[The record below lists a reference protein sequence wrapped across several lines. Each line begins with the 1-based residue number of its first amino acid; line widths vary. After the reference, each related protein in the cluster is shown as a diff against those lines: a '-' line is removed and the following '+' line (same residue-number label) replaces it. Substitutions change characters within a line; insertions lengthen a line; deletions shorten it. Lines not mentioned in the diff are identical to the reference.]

1 LRNSRL
7 PSQLARNRSGV
18 AAAGAG
24 RVLLAPAALWYAA
37 FFVVPLGFILVFSF
51 LTSADYGG
59 IEYRFNLANYPQL
72 LSDPIYLRIF
82 MATMGMALIGTVLC
96 LVVGFP
102 LAYFLATRAGRW
114 KNLFLVLLI
123 VPFWTSFLTRT
134 YAWLVLLSDNGPLA
148 HALRQVNLLQGDLN
162 FLYSYK
168 AVLMG
173 VVYNYLPLMVFPLYV
188 ALERLDK
195 RLLEAAKDLGAG
207 KLQTFWRITVPLTMP
222 GILTGC
228 LLVFIP
234 LTGEYVI
241 PAILGG
247 AKSYMIGN
255 LIGDQFVSAHDWAF
269 GSALAMAVIVLLLVL
284 IAIYFRLARRAT
296 TVDTSS

>member
-1 LRNSRL
+1 MIGRTFSR
-7 PSQLARNRSGV
+7 AV
-18 AAAGAG
+18 AAAGG
-24 RVLLAPAALWYAA
+24 GGVLLAPAALWYGA
-37 FFVVPLGFILVFSF
+37 FFILPIGFILAFSF

-59 IEYRFNLANYPQL
+59 IDYKFNLGNYPQIL
-72 LSDPIYLRIF
+72 QAPIYLRIF
-82 MATMGMALIGTVLC
+82 VNTIGMAFTGTVLC
-96 LVVGFP
+96 LSIGFP

-114 KNLFLVLLI
+114 KSVFLVMLI

-134 YAWLVLLSDNGPLA
+134 YAWLILLSDNGPVA
-148 HALRQVNLLQGDLN
+148 HVLHQAGLLPGDLG
-162 FLYSYK
+162 FLYTYK

-173 VVYNYLPLMVFPLYV
+173 VVYNYLPLMIFPLYV
-188 ALERLDK
+188 SLERIDK

-207 KLQTFWRITVPLTMP
+207 RLQAFRRITVPLTMP

-234 LTGEYVI
+234 LMGEYVI

-255 LIGDQFVSAHDWAF
+255 LIGDEFVSAHDWAF
-269 GSALAMAVIVLLLVL
+269 GSALGMSVIVLLMAL
-284 IAIYFRLARRAT
+284 IAIYFRVARRA
-296 TVDTSS
+296 SNAEMSL

>member
-1 LRNSRL
+1 MVAT
-7 PSQLARNRSGV
+7 ARRRFN
-18 AAAGAG
+18 AGGGAL
-24 RVLLAPAALWYAA
+24 LLAPAAVWYTA
-37 FFVVPLGFILVFSF
+37 FFVAPLGFILVFSF

-59 IEYRFNLANYPQL
+59 IEYRFNLGNYPQL
-72 LSDPIYLRIF
+72 LSNPIYLRIF
-82 MATMGMALIGTVLC
+82 LNTMGMAFTGTALC

-102 LAYFLATRAGRW
+102 LAYFLATRARRW
-114 KNLFLVLLI
+114 KNDLLVMLI

-134 YAWLVLLSDNGPLA
+134 YAWLILLSDNGPVA
-148 HALRQVNLLQGDLN
+148 HVLRATGLLQGDLG
-162 FLYSYK
+162 FLYTYK

-173 VVYNYLPLMVFPLYV
+173 IVYNYLPLMVFPLYV
-188 ALERLDK
+188 SLERLDK

-207 KLQTFWRITVPLTMP
+207 RLRAFRRITLPLTLP

-255 LIGDQFVSAHDWAF
+255 LIGDEFVSAHDWAF
-269 GSALAMAVIVLLLVL
+269 GSALGMAVIVLLLFL
-284 IAIYFRLARRAT
+284 IAVYLRVGRRA
-296 TVDTSS
+296 SAPGMSL

>member
-1 LRNSRL
+1 MVRR
-7 PSQLARNRSGV
+7 LARVN
-18 AAAGAG
+18 AGAG
-24 RVLLAPAALWYAA
+24 SVLLAPATFWYAA
-37 FFVVPLGFILVFSF
+37 FFVLPLGFILAFSF

-59 IEYRFNLANYPQL
+59 IEYRFNLSNYPQL
-72 LSDPIYLRIF
+72 FQSPIYLRIF
-82 MATMGMALIGTVLC
+82 LNTMGMAASGTLIC
-96 LVVGFP
+96 LVMGFP

-114 KNLFLVLLI
+114 KSLFLVMLI

-134 YAWLVLLSDNGPLA
+134 YAWLILLSDNGPLA
-148 HALRQVNLLQGDLN
+148 HVLRQTSLLHGDLG
-162 FLYSYK
+162 FLYTYK
-168 AVLMG
+168 AVLLG
-173 VVYNYLPLMVFPLYV
+173 IAYNYLPLMVFPLYV
-188 ALERLDK
+188 SLERLDK

-207 KLQTFWRITVPLTMP
+207 KLQAFWRITVPLTMP

-255 LIGDQFVSAHDWAF
+255 LIGDEFVSAHDWAF
-269 GSALAMAVIVLLLVL
+269 GSALGMAVIVLLLVL
-284 IAIYFRLARRAT
+284 IAVYMRLGRRGAAAGA
-296 TVDTSS
+296 SL

>member
-1 LRNSRL
+1 LIRRPL
-7 PSQLARNRSGV
+7 KLV
-18 AAAGAG
+18 TAGAG
-24 RVLLAPAALWYAA
+24 GVLLAPAGVWYAA
-37 FFVVPLGFILVFSF
+37 FFVAPLGFILVFSF

-59 IEYRFNLANYPQL
+59 IEYRFNLGNYPQL
-72 LSDPIYLRIF
+72 LTQPIYLRIF
-82 MATMGMALIGTVLC
+82 LNTMGMAFSGTVLC
-96 LVVGFP
+96 LLVGFP

-114 KNLFLVLLI
+114 KNLFLIMLI

-134 YAWLVLLSDNGPLA
+134 YAWLILLSDNGPLA
-148 HALRQVNLLQGDLN
+148 HVLVQAGLLHGDLG
-162 FLYSYK
+162 FLYTYK

-173 VVYNYLPLMVFPLYV
+173 VVYNYLPLMIFPLYV
-188 ALERLDK
+188 SLERLDK
-195 RLLEAAKDLGAG
+195 RLIEAAKDLGAG
-207 KLQTFWRITVPLTMP
+207 RLQTFWRITVPLTTP

-255 LIGDQFVSAHDWAF
+255 LIGDEFVSAHDWAF
-269 GSALAMAVIVLLLVL
+269 GSALGMAVIVLLMFL
-284 IAIYFRLARRAT
+284 IAVYFRVARRAT
-296 TVDTSS
+296 TAEMSL

>member
-1 LRNSRL
+1 MIRRL
-7 PSQLARNRSGV
+7 TRVN
-18 AAAGAG
+18 AGTG
-24 RVLLAPAALWYAA
+24 SVLLAPASLWYAT

-59 IEYRFNLANYPQL
+59 IEYRFNLSNYPQL
-72 LSDPIYLRIF
+72 LRSPIYLRIF
-82 MATMGMALIGTVLC
+82 LNTIGMATAGTAICLAL
-96 LVVGFP
+96 GFP

-114 KNLFLVLLI
+114 KNLLLVMLI

-134 YAWLVLLSDNGPLA
+134 YAWLILLSDNGPLA
-148 HALRQVNLLQGDLN
+148 HVLRQTNLLHGDLG
-162 FLYSYK
+162 FLYTYK

-173 VVYNYLPLMVFPLYV
+173 VAYNYLPLMVFPLYV
-188 ALERLDK
+188 SLERLDK

-207 KLQTFWRITVPLTMP
+207 KLQAFWRITVPLTMP

-255 LIGDQFVSAHDWAF
+255 LIGDEFVSAHDWAF
-269 GSALAMAVIVLLLVL
+269 GSALGMAVIVLLLVL
-284 IAIYFRLARRAT
+284 IAIYMRLARRGAAAGM
-296 TVDTSS
+296 SL

>member
-1 LRNSRL
+1 M
-7 PSQLARNRSGV
+7 
-18 AAAGAG
+18 
-24 RVLLAPAALWYAA
+24 LLAPAAAWYAA

-59 IEYRFNLANYPQL
+59 IDYKLNLGNYPQL

-82 MATMGMALIGTVLC
+82 LNTMGMAFSGTVLC
-96 LVVGFP
+96 LAVGFP
-102 LAYFLATRAGRW
+102 LAYFLATRAGRF

-134 YAWLVLLSDNGPLA
+134 YAWLILLSDNGPLA
-148 HALRQVNLLQGDLN
+148 HVLRQSGLLHGDLG
-162 FLYSYK
+162 FLYTYK

-173 VVYNYLPLMVFPLYV
+173 IVYNYLPLMIFPLYV
-188 ALERLDK
+188 SLERLDK

-207 KLQTFWRITVPLTMP
+207 RLKTFWRVTVPLTMP

-255 LIGDQFVSAHDWAF
+255 LIGDEFVSAHDWAF
-269 GSALAMAVIVLLLVL
+269 GSALGMAVIVLLMLL
-284 IAIYFRLARRAT
+284 IAAYLLVARRASAAEAT
-296 TVDTSS
+296 I

>member
-1 LRNSRL
+1 LIRR
-7 PSQLARNRSGV
+7 PSSLDSV
-18 AAAGAG
+18 GAG
-24 RVLLAPAALWYAA
+24 GVLLAPAALWYAA

-59 IEYRFNLANYPQL
+59 IDYKFNLGNYPQL

-82 MATMGMALIGTVLC
+82 LNTLGMAFSGTALC
-96 LVVGFP
+96 LVIGFP

-114 KNLFLVLLI
+114 KNLFLIMLI

-148 HALRQVNLLQGDLN
+148 HLLHQANLIQGDLG
-162 FLYSYK
+162 FLYTYK
-168 AVLMG
+168 AVLLG
-173 VVYNYLPLMVFPLYV
+173 IVYNYLPLMVFPLYV
-188 ALERLDK
+188 SLERLDK
-195 RLLEAAKDLGAG
+195 RLLEAAKDLGADR
-207 KLQTFWRITVPLTMP
+207 LRAFWRVTVPLTMP

-255 LIGDQFVSAHDWAF
+255 LIGDEFVSAHDWAF
-269 GSALAMAVIVLLLVL
+269 GSALGMAVIVLLMAL
-284 IAIYFRLARRAT
+284 IAIYFRVARRAT
-296 TVDTSS
+296 TADMAL

>member
-1 LRNSRL
+1 LIR
-7 PSQLARNRSGV
+7 ARVLGK
-18 AAAGAG
+18 AGAG
-24 RVLLAPAALWYAA
+24 GVLLAPAALWYVA
-37 FFVVPLGFILVFSF
+37 FFVVPLGFILLFSF
-51 LTSADYGG
+51 LTSGDYGG
-59 IEYRFNLANYPQL
+59 IVYRFSLGNYPQL
-72 LSDPIYLRIF
+72 LASPIYLRIF
-82 MATMGMALIGTVLC
+82 VNTMLMALSGTLIC
-96 LVVGFP
+96 LLVGFP

-114 KNLFLVLLI
+114 RNFFLVLLI

-134 YAWLVLLSDNGPLA
+134 YAWLILLSDNGPLA
-148 HALRQVNLLQGDLN
+148 YTLRQAHLLHGDLG
-162 FLYSYK
+162 FLYTYN

-173 VVYNYLPLMVFPLYV
+173 IAYNYLPLMVFPLYV
-188 ALERLDK
+188 SLERLDK

-207 KLQTFWRITVPLTMP
+207 RLQTFWRITVPLTTP

-255 LIGDQFVSAHDWAF
+255 LIGDEFVSAHDWAF
-269 GSALAMAVIVLLLVL
+269 GSALGMSVIVLLLAL
-284 IAIYFRLARRAT
+284 IGLYLRLARRGAAA
-296 TVDTSS
+296 DMSL

>member
-1 LRNSRL
+1 MV
-7 PSQLARNRSGV
+7 ARATRSV
-18 AAAGAG
+18 TAAAGG
-24 RVLLAPAALWYAA
+24 VLMLPAAFWYAV
-37 FFVVPLGFILVFSF
+37 FFVGPVGFIFVFSF

-59 IEYRFNLANYPQL
+59 IDYKFNLGNYPEL
-72 LSDPIYLRIF
+72 FSDPIYVRIF
-82 MATMGMALIGTVLC
+82 VNTLGMAFSGTVLC
-96 LVVGFP
+96 LTAGFP

-114 KNLFLVLLI
+114 KNLFLIMLI

-134 YAWLVLLSDNGPLA
+134 YAWLILLSDNGPVA
-148 HALRQVNLLQGDLN
+148 HVLRSAGFIHGDLG
-162 FLYSYK
+162 FLYTYK

-173 VVYNYLPLMVFPLYV
+173 IVYNYLPLMVFPLYV
-188 ALERLDK
+188 SLERLDK

-207 KLQTFWRITVPLTMP
+207 RISAFRRVTLPLTMP
-222 GILTGC
+222 GVLTGC

-255 LIGDQFVSAHDWAF
+255 LIGDEFVSAHDWAF
-269 GSALAMAVIVLLLVL
+269 GSALGMAVIVLLMLL
-284 IAIYFRLARRAT
+284 IAIYFRVARRT
-296 TVDTSS
+296 TSAEMSF

>member
-1 LRNSRL
+1 MVRRLSRV
-7 PSQLARNRSGV
+7 N
-18 AAAGAG
+18 AGAG
-24 RVLLAPAALWYAA
+24 SALLAPAAFWYAA

-59 IEYRFNLANYPQL
+59 IDYRFNLGNYPQL
-72 LSDPIYLRIF
+72 FQSPIYLRIF
-82 MATMGMALIGTVLC
+82 LNTMGMAASGTVIC
-96 LVVGFP
+96 LLIGFP

-114 KNLFLVLLI
+114 KNLFLVMLI

-134 YAWLVLLSDNGPLA
+134 YAWLILLSDNGPLA
-148 HALRQVNLLQGDLN
+148 HVLRQANLLHGDLG
-162 FLYSYK
+162 FLYTYK
-168 AVLMG
+168 AVLLG
-173 VVYNYLPLMVFPLYV
+173 IAYNYLPLMVFPLYV
-188 ALERLDK
+188 SLERLDK

-207 KLQTFWRITVPLTMP
+207 KLQAFWRITVPLTMP

-255 LIGDQFVSAHDWAF
+255 LIGDEFVSAHDWAF
-269 GSALAMAVIVLLLVL
+269 GSALGMAVILLLLVL
-284 IAIYFRLARRAT
+284 IAIYMRLARRGAAAG
-296 TVDTSS
+296 TSL

>member
-1 LRNSRL
+1 LRA
-7 PSQLARNRSGV
+7 P
-18 AAAGAG
+18 
-24 RVLLAPAALWYAA
+24 VLLAPAGLWYLA

-59 IEYRFNLANYPQL
+59 VEFRFSLDNYHQL
-72 LSDPIYLRIF
+72 VTATIFLRIF
-82 MATMGMALIGTVLC
+82 LNTLLMALSGTVLC
-96 LVVGFP
+96 LLVGYP

-134 YAWLVLLSDNGPLA
+134 YAWLILLSDNGPLA
-148 HALRQVNLLQGDLN
+148 HLLQGVGLLQKDLN

-168 AVLMG
+168 AVLLG
-173 VVYNYLPLMVFPLYV
+173 VVYNYLPLMIFPLYV
-188 ALERLDK
+188 SLERLDR

-207 KLQTFWRITVPLTMP
+207 RIAAFRRVTVPLTMP

-234 LTGEYVI
+234 LMGEYVI
-241 PAILGG
+241 PSILGG
-247 AKSYMIGN
+247 AKSYMVGN
-255 LIGDQFVSAHDWAF
+255 LIGNEFVSAHDWAF
-269 GSALAMAVIVLLLVL
+269 GSALGMSVIVLLLIL
-284 IAIYFRLARRAT
+284 IVVYFRVARGGAT
-296 TVDTSS
+296 EAAL

>member
-1 LRNSRL
+1 LIRRPL
-7 PSQLARNRSGV
+7 KLV
-18 AAAGAG
+18 TAGAG
-24 RVLLAPAALWYAA
+24 GVLLAPAALWYAA

-59 IEYRFNLANYPQL
+59 IEYKFNLGNYPQL
-72 LSDPIYLRIF
+72 LSAPIYLRIF
-82 MATMGMALIGTVLC
+82 LNTMGMAFSGTVLC
-96 LVVGFP
+96 LLVGFP

-114 KNLFLVLLI
+114 KNLFLILLI

-134 YAWLVLLSDNGPLA
+134 YAWLILLSDNGPLA
-148 HALRQVNLLQGDLN
+148 HVLRQTGLLQGDLG
-162 FLYSYK
+162 FLYTYK

-173 VVYNYLPLMVFPLYV
+173 VVYNYLPLMIFPLYV
-188 ALERLDK
+188 SLERLDK

-207 KLQTFWRITVPLTMP
+207 RLQAFWRITVPLTMP

-255 LIGDQFVSAHDWAF
+255 LIGDEFVSAHDWAF
-269 GSALAMAVIVLLLVL
+269 GSALGMAVIVLLMFL
-284 IAIYFRLARRAT
+284 IAVYFRVARRGAAAGM
-296 TVDTSS
+296 SL

>member
-1 LRNSRL
+1 MVRRPFRL
-7 PSQLARNRSGV
+7 V
-18 AAAGAG
+18 TAGAG
-24 RVLLAPAALWYAA
+24 GVLLAPAALWYTA
-37 FFVVPLGFILVFSF
+37 FFVAPLGFILVFSF

-59 IEYRFNLANYPQL
+59 IEYKFNLGNYPQL
-72 LSDPIYLRIF
+72 FSNPIYLRIF
-82 MATMGMALIGTVLC
+82 LNTMGMAFSGTLLC
-96 LVVGFP
+96 LLVGFP

-114 KNLFLVLLI
+114 KNLLLIMLI

-134 YAWLVLLSDNGPLA
+134 YAWLILLSDNGPLA
-148 HALRQVNLLQGDLN
+148 NVLQQAGVLHGDLG
-162 FLYSYK
+162 FLYTYK

-173 VVYNYLPLMVFPLYV
+173 IVYNYLPLMIFPLYV
-188 ALERLDK
+188 SLERLDK

-207 KLQTFWRITVPLTMP
+207 RLQTFWRVTVPLTMP

-255 LIGDQFVSAHDWAF
+255 LIGDEFISAHDWAF
-269 GSALAMAVIVLLLVL
+269 GSALGMAVILLLIVL
-284 IAIYFRLARRAT
+284 IAVYFRVARRAT
-296 TVDTSS
+296 PAEMSL

>member
-1 LRNSRL
+1 MVRR
-7 PSQLARNRSGV
+7 PFRFV
-18 AAAGAG
+18 TAGAG
-24 RVLLAPAALWYAA
+24 GVLLAPAALWYAA
-37 FFVVPLGFILVFSF
+37 FFVAPLGFILVFSF

-59 IEYRFNLANYPQL
+59 IEYKFNLSNYPRL
-72 LSDPIYLRIF
+72 FSNPIYLRIF
-82 MATMGMALIGTVLC
+82 LNTIGMAISGTLLC
-96 LVVGFP
+96 LLVGFP

-114 KNLFLVLLI
+114 KNVLLILLI

-134 YAWLVLLSDNGPLA
+134 YAWLILLSDSGPLA
-148 HALRQVNLLQGDLN
+148 NVLQQLGVLHGDLG
-162 FLYSYK
+162 FLYTYK

-173 VVYNYLPLMVFPLYV
+173 IVYNYLPLMIFPLYV
-188 ALERLDK
+188 SLERLDK
-195 RLLEAAKDLGAG
+195 RLIEAAKDLGAG
-207 KLQTFWRITVPLTMP
+207 RLQTFWRVTVPLTMP

-255 LIGDQFVSAHDWAF
+255 LIGDEFISAHDWAF
-269 GSALAMAVIVLLLVL
+269 GSALGMAVILLLIVL
-284 IAIYFRLARRAT
+284 IAIYFRVARRAAPAEM
-296 TVDTSS
+296 SL

>member
-1 LRNSRL
+1 VVAVLRRVST
-7 PSQLARNRSGV
+7 
-18 AAAGAG
+18 AAGG
-24 RVLLAPAALWYAA
+24 VLLLPAALWYAA
-37 FFVVPLGFILVFSF
+37 FFIVPLGFILLFSF

-59 IEYRFNLANYPQL
+59 IDYKFNLGNYPQL
-72 LSDPIYLRIF
+72 LADPIYVRIF
-82 MATMGMALIGTVLC
+82 LNTLGMAFSGTVLC
-96 LVVGFP
+96 LIAGFP
-102 LAYFLATRAGRW
+102 LAYFLATRAARW
-114 KNLFLVLLI
+114 KNLFLVMLI

-134 YAWLVLLSDNGPLA
+134 YAWLILLSDNGPLA
-148 HALRQVNLLQGDLN
+148 RLLHSTGLLTGDLG
-162 FLYSYK
+162 FLYTYK

-188 ALERLDK
+188 SLERLDK

-207 KLQTFWRITVPLTMP
+207 RLAAFRRITVPLTMP

-234 LTGEYVI
+234 LMGEYVI

-255 LIGDQFVSAHDWAF
+255 LIGDEFVSAHDWAF
-269 GSALAMAVIVLLLVL
+269 GSALGMAVIVLLMAL
-284 IAIYFRLARRAT
+284 IAIYFRVARRAT
-296 TVDTSS
+296 SAEMAL